1 MGQWVDLNALQRG
14 LSGTLLLLASAGPGL
29 AADDQVYTWR
39 DADGRVH
46 YGAQPPAGQSAEP
59 VPLKVKPVP
68 TPVGGR
74 IYAWT
79 DAEGRTHYSAQP
91 PDAAAARQLKEE
103 EASLSTIRATG
114 VRPGERQL
122 LHEQQRR

>member
-1 MGQWVDLNALQRG
+1 MGREFSMNVIWRG
-14 LSGTLLLLASAGPGL
+14 LGSALILLVSTGPGL

-39 DADGRVH
+39 DASGRVH
-46 YGAQPPAGQSAEP
+46 YGTQPPAEQPAEP
-59 VPLKVKPVP
+59 VQLHAKPVP
-68 TPVGGR
+68 TPAGGR

-103 EASLSTIRATG
+103 EAPLSTIRATG

-122 LHEQQRR
+122 LREQR